1 MTHDMHTRALGRAS
15 TLDREARTVGAVAL
29 SGPAPAVRPA
39 PAPDGTRS
47 RWIEELDAGGADL
60 SRFVEG
66 PALLGHRNAW
76 DASVGS
82 VASARVEGDRIICTV
97 RFDGSDEATRLIDKI
112 EAGSV
117 RGVSLGYSVET
128 WTRAGARDGVPVYRA
143 TKWTP
148 RELSFAPLGVDPG
161 ATVRSQEITMDDQTI
176 APADNPAPE
185 TTADPGTAMN
195 RADVNREIRSI
206 GRLAGMDQGSI
217 DALID
222 NNATADDA
230 RRAAF
235 EAMAKR
241 SAPVDNR
248 PARVEGGADYTD
260 PDLIRRSMAD
270 ALAANMTPLCK
281 AEGQATQY
289 RSYRPLDMVAELL
302 SARGERVNRFDRE
315 ALLTRALGAHSSS
328 DFPSLLADA
337 ANKSLLAQYTAA
349 APAYRSIAARRSFSD
364 FKAHKFLRVGD
375 FPTFHEVEEG
385 GETRYGTISENKETV
400 TATEYATGIVIGRR
414 ALLNDDLSAL
424 SDFSGLI
431 ATRTAAFE
439 DATVFALLATDG
451 PTLSDGV
458 TMFSTAATRSNK
470 ASSAAAIGVD
480 AVGLGVKALRGMTGL
495 DGLPINVQPRYLV
508 CGIGSEVKA
517 RQLLATITP
526 AQASN
531 VNPWSGAF
539 ELVVS
544 PHVSSNRWHIAA
556 DPAQVPCVVYG
567 YVNGA
572 DGPQISTEVDFD
584 TRAVKVRAGLD
595 FGCGVIDWRGWYL
608 NTGA

>member
-1 MTHDMHTRALGRAS
+1 MTDTHTRALGRAS
-15 TLDREARTVGAVAL
+15 TLDREARTVEAIAL

-47 RWIEELDAGGADL
+47 RWIEELDASGADL
-60 SRFVEG
+60 SGFQG
-66 PALLGHRNAW
+66 APALTDHQNRVSA
-76 DASVGS
+76 AVGS
-82 VASARVEGDRIICTV
+82 VASVRADGGTIVCTV
-97 RFDGSDEATRLIDKI
+97 RFDTSAEAGALIDKI

-117 RGVSLGYSVET
+117 RGVSLGYIVSHYA
-128 WTRAGARDGVPVYRA
+128 RAGTRDGLPVFRA
-143 TKWTP
+143 TAWTP
-148 RELSFAPLGVDPG
+148 RELSFTPLPVDAG
-161 ATVRSQEITMDDQTI
+161 ATVRSKEIIMDPTT

-185 TTADPGTAMN
+185 TTTTDTGTVQN

-206 GRLAGMDQGSI
+206 GKLAGMEQGSI

-222 NNATADDA
+222 GNATADDA
-230 RRAAF
+230 RKAAF

-248 PARVEGGADYTD
+248 PARVEQGTSYDD
-260 PDLIRRSMAD
+260 PAVMKRAMAD
-270 ALAANMTPLCK
+270 ALAANMTPLVK
-281 AEGQATQY
+281 AEGMATQY
-289 RSYRPLDMVAELL
+289 RSYRPLDMAAELL
-302 SARGERVNRFDRE
+302 SARGERVSRFDRE
-315 ALLTRALGAHSSS
+315 AILTRALGAHSSS

-349 APAYRSIAARRSFSD
+349 APAYRSIAARKSFAD
-364 FKAHKFLRVGD
+364 FKSHKFLRVGD
-375 FPTFHEVEEG
+375 FPTFQEVEEG
-385 GETRYGTISENKETV
+385 GETRYGSISENKESV
-400 TATEYATGIVIGRR
+400 VAKEFATGIVIGRK

-439 DATVFALLATDG
+439 DKTVFALLASNG
-451 PTLSDGV
+451 PTMADGAV
-458 TMFSTAATRSNK
+458 MFSTTRGNK

-480 AVGLGVKALRGMTGL
+480 AVGTAVSALRGMTGL

-508 CGIGSEVKA
+508 CGVASEVKA
-517 RQLLATITP
+517 RQLLASITP
-526 AQASN
+526 SKSSDA
-531 VNPWSGAF
+531 NPWAGAF

-544 PHVSSNRWHIAA
+544 PHVSGTRWHLAA
-556 DPAQVPCVVYG
+556 DPSQVPSILYG

-595 FGCGVIDWRGWYL
+595 FGCGVIDWRGVYL
-608 NTGA
+608 NEGA